1 MCIRDRKTPKLLST
15 DYTSC
20 PLGSSL
26 IGAIATI
33 CAMSALENAGAA
45 CWDAFG
51 AVLARNRCGLDA
63 RGVGVMLTSLA
74 CVSFGVSMTLFDR
87 VRRRIGLV
95 RTAVLGLCLVATGLG
110 SVGLAR
116 NSLTSFG
123 LAAALYQ
130 LGKPLYAPTVPTL
143 LLQCFPPDKR
153 GLAMGIDAAVNTVA
167 RCVAPLALGALLRA
181 KGEAAAFG
189 GASGLVLGAVGLALL
204 RARNVQGAK

>member
-1 MCIRDRKTPKLLST
+1 
-15 DYTSC
+15 
-20 PLGSSL
+20 
-26 IGAIATI
+26 
-33 CAMSALENAGAA
+33 
-45 CWDAFG
+45 
-51 AVLARNRCGLDA
+51 
-63 RGVGVMLTSLA
+63 MLTSLA
-74 CVSFGVSMTLFDR
+74 CVSFGVSTTLFDR

-143 LLQCFPPDKR
+143 LLQCVPPDKR

-181 KGEAAAFG
+181 KGEAVAFG
-189 GASGLVLGAVGLALL
+189 GASGLVLGAVGLALAL
-204 RARNVQGAK
+204 LVWRKRHNMPCSLVP